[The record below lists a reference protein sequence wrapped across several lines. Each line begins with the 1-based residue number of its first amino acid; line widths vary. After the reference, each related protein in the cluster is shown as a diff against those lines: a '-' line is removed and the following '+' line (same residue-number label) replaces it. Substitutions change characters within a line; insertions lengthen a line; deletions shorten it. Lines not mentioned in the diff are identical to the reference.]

1 VSDPGGRPLSSRA
14 LNRMLLDRQLLL
26 DRSGM
31 TAGEAI
37 VHLVGMQAQ
46 SPLAPYVGLWSRLR
60 DFDPDDLASL
70 IMQRKAVRGTSLRK
84 TLHLHT
90 AADYLAIR
98 PLLQGVLDAE
108 ARRNS
113 TFGQELVDGLDLAAA
128 TASRSTNDHEPVLSS
143 GNCWRRSG
151 RTATRSRCGMWWPA
165 CFRSY
170 RFHHAAYGVTAA
182 R

>member
-1 VSDPGGRPLSSRA
+1 VSDPGGPPLSSRA

-90 AADYLAIR
+90 AADYLA
-98 PLLQGVLDAE
+98 
-108 ARRNS
+108 
-113 TFGQELVDGLDLAAA
+113 T
-128 TASRSTNDHEPVLSS
+128 TN
-143 GNCWRRSG
+143 
-151 RTATRSRCGMWWPA
+151 RC
-165 CFRSY
+165 
-170 RFHHAAYGVTAA
+170 
-182 R
+182 